1 MVNPEYRTIKVII
14 YIISAIAFFVGGFFV
29 GNFQK
34 NYYINLSGNKITIEN
49 KSQANQNVD
58 FSIFW
63 KVWDEVSNKYLY
75 QEDVDPQKMVY
86 GAIKGMVASL
96 DDPYSIFLDPE
107 EFAQLK
113 ESMAST
119 YEGIGIEMGF
129 KDNQIVVITPFE
141 GSPAIKSGIK
151 AGDYILK
158 INDEITTNMS
168 LSESASKIR
177 GENKTKVKLT
187 LQHQGESDPYEVEIV
202 RSVITYDTVTIKF
215 IDDDIAYVR
224 ILQFGDDTN
233 AQWDDAIS
241 EIQSQN
247 PKGVI
252 LDLRNNPGGYV
263 SSASYIVGDFVGSKV
278 AVKQKFSDSHV
289 TSQKSINS
297 KQRLKDYKVILLL
310 NEGSASASEILAGA
324 LKYYNIVTIVG
335 EKSFGKGI
343 VQDQIPLSSGTGLH
357 VTTSEWLTP
366 GDQNIHKQGI
376 EPDIQIE
383 MTEDDIKK
391 GIDPQLDKAKELVS
405 VN

>member
-177 GENKTKVKLT
+177 GENK
-187 LQHQGESDPYEVEIV
+187 I
-202 RSVITYDTVTIKF
+202 
-215 IDDDIAYVR
+215 
-224 ILQFGDDTN
+224 
-233 AQWDDAIS
+233 
-241 EIQSQN
+241 
-247 PKGVI
+247 
-252 LDLRNNPGGYV
+252 
-263 SSASYIVGDFVGSKV
+263 
-278 AVKQKFSDSHV
+278 
-289 TSQKSINS
+289 
-297 KQRLKDYKVILLL
+297 
-310 NEGSASASEILAGA
+310 
-324 LKYYNIVTIVG
+324 
-335 EKSFGKGI
+335 
-343 VQDQIPLSSGTGLH
+343 
-357 VTTSEWLTP
+357 
-366 GDQNIHKQGI
+366 
-376 EPDIQIE
+376 
-383 MTEDDIKK
+383 
-391 GIDPQLDKAKELVS
+391 
-405 VN
+405 